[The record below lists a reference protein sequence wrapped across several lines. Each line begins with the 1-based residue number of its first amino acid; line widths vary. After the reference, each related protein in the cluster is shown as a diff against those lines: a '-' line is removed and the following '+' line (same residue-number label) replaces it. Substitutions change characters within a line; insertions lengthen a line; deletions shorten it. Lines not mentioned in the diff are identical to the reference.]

1 MLWMILL
8 VQTTPLEDLL
18 SEAEEKRAAAVEAIG
33 RLEAAER
40 RKLGAKLKKLAEDVA
55 KEHEKAV
62 ADALKGLLAGR
73 PDAATL
79 KAERE
84 EIKRLGD
91 AIPYPQT
98 QGGMKLAAEL
108 TEKLQ
113 DLWKRQYPDLAG
125 VATENPKLASIEEAA
140 KLCEADAAL
149 KAIAKSREKTTIDEH
164 GQWELLLPA
173 HAVRVLKGNERSH
186 LEAREDLKMKECEYR
201 ATVTINMYFVLM
213 GSGAL
218 SLNLALA
225 RDSREWSKHIDGGGK
240 GGAAGVHSNYANE
253 NMGRGGEDGESAAW
267 QMMTSD
273 NAHINAMFRW
283 GTLGIGHHGGWWT
296 WRG

>member
-1 MLWMILL
+1 MWLAMLL
-8 VQTTPLEDLL
+8 VQDPLADLVGED
-18 SEAEEKRAAAVEAIG
+18 EEKRAAAVVAIG
-33 RLEAAER
+33 DLEAAER
-40 RKLGAKLKKLAEDVA
+40 RKLGTKLKKLADELT

-62 ADALKGLLAGR
+62 AAALKELLAGR
-73 PDAATL
+73 PDEATL

-84 EIKRLGD
+84 EIKRVGD

-108 TEKLQ
+108 SEKLK
-113 DLWKRQYPDLAG
+113 DLWGRQYPDLAV

-140 KLCEADAAL
+140 RLCEADATL
-149 KAIAKSREKTTIDEH
+149 KVIAKSREKTTIDEH
-164 GQWELLLPA
+164 RQWELLLPK
-173 HAVRVLKGNERSH
+173 HAVQVLTNNERSH

-201 ATVTINMYFVLM
+201 ASVTINMYFVLM
-213 GSGAL
+213 GSGSL
-218 SLNLALA
+218 NLNLALA
-225 RDSREWSKHIDGGGK
+225 RDSREWSAHIDGGGK
-240 GGAAGVHSNYANE
+240 GGAAGVHSTAPNE
-253 NMGRGGEDGESAAW
+253 NMGRGGEDGEGAAW